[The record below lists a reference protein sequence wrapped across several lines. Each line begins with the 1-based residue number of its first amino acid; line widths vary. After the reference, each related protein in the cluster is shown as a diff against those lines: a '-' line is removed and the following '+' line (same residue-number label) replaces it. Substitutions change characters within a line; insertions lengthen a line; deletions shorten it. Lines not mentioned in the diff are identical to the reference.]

1 MHSWRISSPCQQLP
15 PRLAERLQYDRT
27 PFKAPGSA
35 TTSATATP
43 GSAASSSTSACSG
56 GGGRVRRGGRGCKSA
71 ETLAKEKAA
80 LAAFLVRKYMAK
92 RASWRERRAP
102 PPTNYE
108 AEVEYLGEKTREERD
123 AEGREAAVEL
133 EHE

>member
-80 LAAFLVRKYMAK
+80 LAAFLAHKYGQERKFA
-92 RASWRERRAP
+92 REP
-102 PPTNYE
+102 
-108 AEVEYLGEKTREERD
+108 G
-123 AEGREAAVEL
+123 AATPR
-133 EHE
+133 H